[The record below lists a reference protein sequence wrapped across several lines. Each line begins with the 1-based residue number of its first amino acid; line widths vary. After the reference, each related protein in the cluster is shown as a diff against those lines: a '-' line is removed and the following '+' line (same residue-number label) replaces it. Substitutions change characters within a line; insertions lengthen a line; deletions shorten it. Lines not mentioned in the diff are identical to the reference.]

1 MTRSALAMAL
11 CTCFSLSCGGGGATD
26 TADGIGGDSDCAY
39 PQATEPMALD
49 ESLAA
54 YSWPE
59 AMAANGDSFPLDLE
73 RVFCNA
79 DDNVDWSIFDYLLF
93 VSVPAW

>member
-1 MTRSALAMAL
+1 MTRSALALAV
-11 CTCFSLSCGGGGATD
+11 CTSFSLSCMGGAAPGM
-26 TADGIGGDSDCAY
+26 ADGIGDDTDCTY
-39 PQATEPMALD
+39 PQAEEPMALN
-49 ESLAA
+49 EPIFP

-73 RVFCNA
+73 RTFCNA